1 MLLYIQEFSSNL
13 SDAASTW
20 SLQNIYK
27 KGEGGSRIMS
37 FGIDS
42 FQPQRKTCSCKC

>member
-27 KGEGGSRIMS
+27 KENCGSRIMS
-37 FGIDS
+37 FGID
-42 FQPQRKTCSCKC
+42 RKLWGCKY

>member
-13 SDAASTW
+13 SDAASTQ

-27 KGEGGSRIMS
+27 KGNCGSRIMS
-37 FGIDS
+37 FGIDRLS
-42 FQPQRKTCSCKC
+42 TQEENLGL